1 MDTSVMLVGWSV
13 MPVSESVKGGKGA
26 LRVCRLETRFP
37 CLHRGC
43 GSC

>member
-13 MPVSESVKGGKGA
+13 MPVGESVKGGKGA

-37 CLHRGC
+37 GFHRGC